1 MGDKE
6 NMKGV
11 FAKSKVLEKEI
22 EDNLKSLRHD

>member
-22 EDNLKSLRHD
+22 EDNLKGLRYD